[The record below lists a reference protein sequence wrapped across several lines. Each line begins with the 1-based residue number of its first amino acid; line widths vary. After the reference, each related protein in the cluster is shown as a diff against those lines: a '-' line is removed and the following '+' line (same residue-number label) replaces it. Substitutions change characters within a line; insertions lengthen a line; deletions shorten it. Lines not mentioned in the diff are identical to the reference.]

1 MSANKKAVAGAG
13 TPTAAEGQVVL
24 TDTSSISILPQ
35 NEEAAQK
42 IVMLVAKTLCRLYGE
57 ATGQQLV
64 VTSVKR
70 RQDAT
75 TE

>member
-1 MSANKKAVAGAG
+1 MSTNKKAAGCG
-13 TPTAAEGQVVL
+13 NTDSGSRTSCL
-24 TDTSSISILPQ
+24 TDTSSNSILPQ

-42 IVMLVAKTLCRLYGE
+42 IVMLVVKTLCRLYGE